1 MKLNLRGKLLLP
13 SFFVILLGMSR
24 SGFFSFNSSQ
34 KALESTIGEQI
45 RQVSISLSRQMDLF
59 LEDMVSPMV
68 LLSKRSVTQA
78 IFSKDILNAEA
89 MKASIKA
96 LREMEE
102 DNGKFEF
109 IAVAGL
115 DGRTLTASDDSLVG
129 TLNVADRAYFRE
141 ALGGKTAF
149 SDVIK
154 SKVTGN
160 PTFIVAVPVRRDGR
174 TAGICFGSVDLVQ
187 FNRRFISPISIG
199 NKGYA
204 YLVDRAG
211 TFLAHPVA
219 GKVLSDGIGETDWG
233 KQMLRQKSGFQKYL
247 WDGQEKMVAYQSVRD
262 TGWVVAAGADMADIF
277 APVVHIRNLTIVVT
291 LLTLLTVG
299 TVIFLIAASVVKAVK

>member
-13 SFFVILLGMSR
+13 SFFVILLGMSL

-129 TLNVADRAYFRE
+129 TLNVADRSYFRE

-219 GKVLSDGIGETDWG
+219 GKVLSDGIGEP
-233 KQMLRQKSGFQKYL
+233 
-247 WDGQEKMVAYQSVRD
+247 
-262 TGWVVAAGADMADIF
+262 TGASRCCG
-277 APVVHIRNLTIVVT
+277 RR
-291 LLTLLTVG
+291 
-299 TVIFLIAASVVKAVK
+299 AASRSICGTARRRWWPISRLEKPAGSWPRARTWRTSSRRWCISATSPLWSPC